1 MKPLTREQ
9 IVGSLVNVSEAD
21 LRVMSFPGLHETLWD
36 EREFLGWRDAHHPTK
51 GYVVFWV
58 GDEVRGLMVRS
69 AESSMPPGRSAL
81 CALCHTQ
88 QPAPQVSL
96 FVAPKTGEEGARGN
110 TVGTYLCADLSCSA
124 MIRMVATVPGV
135 TAAQDALALKSDNIR
150 QRLENFSRRVISEN
164 AA

>member
-1 MKPLTREQ
+1 MKPLTREH
-9 IVGSLVNVSEAD
+9 IVASFVNMSEAE
-21 LRVMSFPGLHETLWD
+21 LRIMSFPGLHETLWD
-36 EREFLGWRDAHHPTK
+36 EREFLGWRDAHHATR

-58 GDEVRGLMVRS
+58 DDQPRGLMVRS
-69 AESSMPPGRSAL
+69 AESSMPAGRSAL

-96 FVAPKTGEEGARGN
+96 FVAPKAGDEGARGN

-124 MIRMVATVPGV
+124 MIRMVAEVPGIGAPEGLL
-135 TAAQDALALKSDNIR
+135 AAKSDNIR
-150 QRLENFSRRVISEN
+150 QRLENFSRRVMSSN

>member
-1 MKPLTREQ
+1 MKPLTREH
-9 IVGSLVNVSEAD
+9 IVASFVNMSEAE
-21 LRVMSFPGLHETLWD
+21 LRIMSFPGLHETLWD
-36 EREFLGWRDAHHPTK
+36 EREFLGWRDAHHATR

-58 GDEVRGLMVRS
+58 DDQPRGLMVRS
-69 AESSMPPGRSAL
+69 AESSMPAGRSAL

-96 FVAPKTGEEGARGN
+96 FVAPKAGDEGARGN

-124 MIRMVATVPGV
+124 MIRMVAEVPGIG
-135 TAAQDALALKSDNIR
+135 APEGLLATKSDNIR
-150 QRLENFSRRVISEN
+150 QRLENFSRRVMSSN

>member
-1 MKPLTREQ
+1 MKPLTREH
-9 IVGSLVNVSEAD
+9 IVASFVNMSEAE
-21 LRVMSFPGLHETLWD
+21 LRIMSFPGLHETLWD
-36 EREFLGWRDAHHPTK
+36 EREFLGWRDAHHATR

-58 GDEVRGLMVRS
+58 DDQPRGLMVRS
-69 AESSMPPGRSAL
+69 AESSMPAGRSAL

-96 FVAPKTGEEGARGN
+96 FVAPKAGDEGARGN

-124 MIRMVATVPGV
+124 MIRMVAEVPGIG
-135 TAAQDALALKSDNIR
+135 APEGLLATKSDKIR
-150 QRLENFSRRVISEN
+150 QRLENFSRRVMSSN

>member
-1 MKPLTREQ
+1 MKPLTREH
-9 IVGSLVNVSEAD
+9 IVASFVNMSEAE
-21 LRVMSFPGLHETLWD
+21 LRIMSFPGLHETLWD
-36 EREFLGWRDAHHPTK
+36 EREFLGWRDAHHATR

-58 GDEVRGLMVRS
+58 DDQPRGLMVRS
-69 AESSMPPGRSAL
+69 AESSMPAGRSAL

-96 FVAPKTGEEGARGN
+96 FVAPKSGDEGARGN

-124 MIRMVATVPGV
+124 MIRMVAEVPGIGAPEGLL
-135 TAAQDALALKSDNIR
+135 AAKSDNIR
-150 QRLENFSRRVISEN
+150 QRLENFSRRVMSSN